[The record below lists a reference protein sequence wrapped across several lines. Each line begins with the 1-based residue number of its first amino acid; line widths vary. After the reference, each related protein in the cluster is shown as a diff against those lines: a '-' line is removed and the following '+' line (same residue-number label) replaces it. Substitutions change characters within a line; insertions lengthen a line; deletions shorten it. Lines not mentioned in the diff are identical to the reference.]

1 MAKTKLMDLRRMS
14 RTRLLTVNA
23 KRRCRIL
30 FPLIERSP
38 ISCILIFNHEGEW
51 PLGGGSDQIGT
62 MQSGSMLGE
71 NTQASKYSMTPS
83 ALSVVLWNTLTVVVG
98 NRHKLNHHEKDACLS
113 HLFLVSR

>member
-1 MAKTKLMDLRRMS
+1 MPDSFSPLSSGRRFH
-14 RTRLLTVNA
+14 A
-23 KRRCRIL
+23 
-30 FPLIERSP
+30 FF
-38 ISCILIFNHEGEW
+38 IFNHEGEW